1 MSGTG
6 EAGLLQG
13 KVPSENRGERVLKRF
28 IARRWRQS
36 SVALAEMN
44 LEKGGP
50 TNEHNYITASRQES
64 PSSPLRLR
72 TSNSSQKNGT
82 ESAETGCRFFLAKPG
97 GSGESPVFGRE
108 FSKEGEA
115 MVEALK
121 SGITYYVV
129 TEWRPVADLSGKTP
143 QSEGR
148 P

>member
-1 MSGTG
+1 MSTT
-6 EAGLLQG
+6 ALQPVG
-13 KVPSENRGERVLKRF
+13 QERPEQPSPPAKRQ
-28 IARRWRQS
+28 IRR
-36 SVALAEMN
+36 
-44 LEKGGP
+44 P
-50 TNEHNYITASRQES
+50 
-64 PSSPLRLR
+64 
-72 TSNSSQKNGT
+72 KNGT

-143 QSEGR
+143 QVRRETVIHKHA
-148 P
+148 